1 MAQSVSIT
9 ASTIVT
15 GAVTPGVLV
24 LDPTKRSTTVLL
36 TTVIGSSN
44 ATVQVEYSLDDP
56 TIPGGPV
63 TTWALLSSATAIASS
78 NSNGL
83 SWTVLSPIAQVR
95 VNSTSGSTGTTVPT
109 FTLKAL
115 QSITA

>member
-1 MAQSVSIT
+1 MAQSISIT
-9 ASTIVT
+9 ASSVATT
-15 GAVTPGVLV
+15 AVTPGALV
-24 LDPTKRSTTVLL
+24 LDPTKRSTTVML

-56 TIPGGPV
+56 TIPGGPA
-63 TTWALLSSATAIASS
+63 TTWALLSSATAIPSS
-78 NSNGL
+78 QSNGL

-95 VNSTSGSTGTTVPT
+95 VNSTSGSSGTVPV

-115 QSITA
+115 QAITA